1 MPTVGVSIA
10 SIPPRAPLLARALA
24 SVCAQTRPAD
34 QIVVHV
40 DHEGVGAPRA
50 KNAAL
55 SAITTDWVAFLD
67 DDDEFLPQHLERLL
81 QTAEETGAD
90 LVYPWYCGI
99 NTGLFH
105 IYDAAGVLRSPFNV
119 PFAPQHADLI
129 LSGDNFIPTTVLVRT
144 RLAQQ
149 VGGFGVSP
157 TAGPHDNIAGDTGD
171 DRVLWAR
178 LLNAGA
184 TFVHLPEVTWQW
196 NSHIDDPG
204 DHTSG
209 RPWRTLLVYQAMVG
223 A

>member
-1 MPTVGVSIA
+1 MPTVGVSIS

-40 DHEGVGAPRA
+40 DHVGVGAPEA

-55 SAITTDWVAFLD
+55 RVVTTDWVAFLD
-67 DDDEFLPQHLERLL
+67 DDDEFLPQHLEHLL
-81 QTAEETGAD
+81 ATAEESGAD
-90 LVYPWYCGI
+90 LVYPAYVGI
-99 NTGLFH
+99 NTEIFH
-105 IYDAAGVLRSPFNV
+105 ITDDTGTLRVPLGIPFR
-119 PFAPQHADLI
+119 PDHADLI

-144 RLAQQ
+144 ALAQQ
-149 VGGFGVSP
+149 VGGFGLSA

-184 TFVHLPEVTWQW
+184 KFVHHPERTWRW
-196 NSHIDDPG
+196 NSHADDPG
-204 DHTSG
+204 AHTSG
-209 RPWRTLLVYQAMVG
+209 RPWRTINEYKDFVA